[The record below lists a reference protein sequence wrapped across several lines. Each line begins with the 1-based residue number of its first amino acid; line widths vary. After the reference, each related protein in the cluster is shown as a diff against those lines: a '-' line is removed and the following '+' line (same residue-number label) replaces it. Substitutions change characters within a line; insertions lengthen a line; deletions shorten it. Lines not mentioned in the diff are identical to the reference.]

1 MLIQLPVTTE
11 VLEQIDD
18 LKPRGKAEN
27 NQLIIEFDTRQ
38 RDYHK
43 LFGLARRRQI
53 SWSNERTFDVQELSG
68 FAWPIIY
75 RITTADG
82 YYQNEQG
89 QRVNFTPELAGLSSY
104 RKVSDVV
111 WRLGVFLYVIVGLGT
126 RQVSWLMQVLFQ
138 VTISKSSIERW
149 VKEVA
154 DTLPSEDEI
163 IKLMQQRLPISA
175 GHFDELFPL
184 GTAACVLVL
193 KDEHGR
199 IVTAQAVAKR
209 DEAHVKPFLERLQ
222 KLGLQFT
229 TFYIDH
235 CQAYVK
241 AIGAVYP
248 QANLQHDYF
257 HILQN
262 VWRKVWGE
270 FRKHRRD
277 LKARGEAAQ
286 TKWYSR
292 KLLRLAAELW
302 KQRYIF
308 FTSEENLTT
317 EQQETMRAVLRTQPE
332 MSYLRGFLN
341 KVWAIFDGPTTEAKA
356 QVKLAELKKYAA
368 YKAEDNGYTKAIAFL
383 DEHFKNMTTFL
394 RVPGVQRN
402 SEAET
407 GMRVLRRW
415 ERNHD
420 GFRSETGRSNAL
432 RIYQA
437 VMYLDWSIRNPPNLG
452 DSSG

>member
-11 VLEQIDD
+11 VLEKNSG

-27 NQLIIEFDTRQ
+27 NQIIIEFDTRE

-43 LFGLARRRQI
+43 LFGLARRVKI
-53 SWSNERTFDVQELSG
+53 GWSNERTFDVQELSG

-82 YYQNEQG
+82 YYKNAQG

-126 RQVSWLMQVLFQ
+126 RQVSWLMQALFQ

-149 VKEVA
+149 VEEVA
-154 DTLPSEDEI
+154 DALPSEDEI
-163 IKLMQQRLPISA
+163 IKLMQQRLPITA
-175 GHFDELFPL
+175 GHFDEIFPL
-184 GTAACVLVL
+184 GTAACVLVV

-199 IVTAQAVAKR
+199 IVTAKEVAQR
-209 DEAHVKPFLERLQ
+209 DEKHVKPFLERLQ
-222 KLGLQFT
+222 GLGLQFA

-235 CQAYVK
+235 CQAYVN
-241 AIGAVYP
+241 AISAVYP
-248 QANLQHDYF
+248 QANIQHDYF

-262 VWRKVWGE
+262 IWRKVWGE
-270 FRKHRRD
+270 FRRHRRA
-277 LKARGEAAQ
+277 LKERGAAAQ
-286 TKWYSR
+286 TPWYSE
-292 KLLRLAAELW
+292 KLLGWAAELW
-302 KQRYIF
+302 KQRYVF
-308 FTSEENLTT
+308 FTSDEKLSA
-317 EQQETMRAVLRTQPE
+317 EQKETLHAVLRLQPE
-332 MSYLRGFLN
+332 MSFLRGFLN
-341 KVWAIFDGPTTEAKA
+341 KVWAIFDGPTTEAEA
-356 QVKLAELKKYAA
+356 QAKLAELKQYAA
-368 YKAEDNGYTKAIAFL
+368 YKEDDGYTKAIAFL

-437 VMYLDWSIRNPPNLG
+437 VMYLDWSIRNPPNLAA
-452 DSSG
+452 SGS